1 MSQGCVVSIFEIYTL
16 LSPIINYVYVPSIFI
31 WSNKRGFIQKK
42 VNRMVIYR
50 INGQKSK
57 KWGFLEMAK
66 ADDPENTTHV
76 DFYMFVCYIFCLFAM
91 PVGGED

>member
-1 MSQGCVVSIFEIYTL
+1 MAK
-16 LSPIINYVYVPSIFI
+16 N
-31 WSNKRGFIQKK
+31 QK
-42 VNRMVIYR
+42 N
-50 INGQKSK
+50 
-57 KWGFLEMAK
+57 WGFLEMAK